1 MFSLTRN
8 KWFFIFVSFIFCT
21 SFHLSIHA
29 QAADKS
35 KIKAIAFD
43 AFPIFDPREIARK
56 AEEVFPGQ
64 GQKVME
70 VWRTRLFEYQWLRA
84 LGGQY
89 EDFMSA
95 AEASLVFTS
104 KQLQLNLTED
114 KKKRFLDSLM
124 NLKTWPDAIAI
135 KELKAMGIE
144 LVFLSNMTEAMLA
157 NGLKQAGLEKE
168 FTFILSTD
176 AIKTYKPDPK
186 AYALVANK
194 LNLPKESILFVAFAS
209 WDVAGAKWY
218 GYPTFWVN
226 RLGANSEELG
236 VSADASGKDLA
247 SLVKF
252 VTEYNKNIE

>member
-1 MFSLTRN
+1 MFSLTRST
-8 KWFFIFVSFIFCT
+8 WFAIFLFCLSFNLA
-21 SFHLSIHA
+21 SNA
-29 QAADKS
+29 QTVDKP

-43 AFPIFDPREIARK
+43 AFPIFDPREIAKR
-56 AEEVFPGQ
+56 AEEIFPGQ

-84 LGGQY
+84 IGGQY
-89 EDFMSA
+89 EDFIST

-104 KQLQLNLTED
+104 NQLQLDLTED

-124 NLKTWPDAIAI
+124 NLKTWPDATAI

-176 AIKTYKPDPK
+176 TIKTYKPDPK
-186 AYALVANK
+186 AYALAVDK
-194 LNLPKESILFVAFAS
+194 LKLPKESILFVAFAG

-226 RLGANSEELG
+226 RPGASPEELG

-247 SLVKF
+247 SLVRF
-252 VTEYNKNIE
+252 VTEHNKNIE